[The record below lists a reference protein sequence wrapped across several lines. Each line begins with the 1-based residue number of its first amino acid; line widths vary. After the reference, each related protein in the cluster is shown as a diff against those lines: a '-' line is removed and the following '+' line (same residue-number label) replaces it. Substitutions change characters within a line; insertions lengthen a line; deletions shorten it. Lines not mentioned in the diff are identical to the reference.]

1 MGMADPAKG
10 LLEEITKFADDRD
23 WGRYH
28 TPKNLAMALSV
39 EASELAEIFQWLT
52 PAQSRKLSGAK
63 LEHLREE
70 IADVYCYLLRLAS
83 LYKIDVN
90 RAAREK
96 IRKNALKYPIAKAR
110 GSMRKYNEL

>member
-1 MGMADPAKG
+1 MADAVRGVIK
-10 LLEEITKFADDRD
+10 EIIKFADDRD

-39 EASELAEIFQWLT
+39 EAAELAEIFQWLT

-70 IADVYCYLLRLAS
+70 LADVYCYLLRLAS

-90 RAAREK
+90 EAALKK
-96 IRKNALKYPIAKAR
+96 IKKNAVKYPISKAR
-110 GSMRKYNEL
+110 GTSRKYNEL